1 MRAAVRKKLTSG
13 NSCLGIR
20 QGLGTDYNVKSRIDI
35 RTTAQ
40 NTSVLTVRFTS
51 TAIPLSG
58 RCAVQRG
65 TSQRQVSEPV
75 SFAEYAIKPLL
86 ADPLSGAAKVAQTF
100 PYTKRSV

>member
-35 RTTAQ
+35 KTTAQ

-65 TSQRQVSEPV
+65 TSQRLVRLQQRKTVPT
-75 SFAEYAIKPLL
+75 I